1 MSIDML
7 ITLVILLVAIVF
19 FITEWLRAD
28 VVALGVVLALMLTGV
43 ISIEQGIAGFSNKA
57 VISIGALFI
66 VGGAVFHTGLAN
78 VFAAQIIR
86 MAGGDER
93 RLLLVLMIAVSFAG
107 SFISSTGIVALL
119 LPAMMS
125 LSNRLNIPPS
135 RLLIPVAYSALLG
148 GTVTLIATPPNVI
161 ASDALIAGGY
171 GGLSFFS
178 FTPLG
183 VALIIAGIIYMMVF
197 GDKLLPS
204 RVVENDVQK
213 VETPEQLVDI
223 YNLPDRM
230 FRIQITPDSKL
241 AGLKVSDARL
251 RSDYG
256 LNIVRL
262 MRRSVGNN
270 SGFGMGGGK
279 REIITHIDPD
289 MVFQIGDVLIVQG
302 EIDAVRNASE
312 ALDTAFMLTET
323 VGQKDIITSEIGI
336 AEIMLRPRSELLG
349 KTIRQVNFA
358 SAYHVTVLAIK
369 RHNTEI
375 INDVK
380 DVTLRLGDM
389 MIVQGAWGDIFAMK
403 KRRHDFVVMGEP
415 EAEQFGAFSRTQQA
429 PIVMVLLVLMIG
441 LIALNILDLT
451 VASMLVA
458 VLMVVTGCLTMDEAY
473 RSIDWKSIMLI
484 AGILPMST
492 ALEQVGVIT
501 VVSETVVSTLG
512 GYGPIAVLA
521 GLFVMGLTFTLVLS
535 NTATA
540 LLLMP
545 VALFTANAMD
555 VQPQAFVMAIAVS
568 ASMAFISPISTPV
581 TTLIMT
587 PGNYKFFD
595 FVKIGVPLTIITM
608 IISLI
613 LLPLIWGF

>member
-1 MSIDML
+1 MNVDML
-7 ITLVILLVAIVF
+7 ITLVILFIAIVF

-28 VVALGVVLALMLTGV
+28 VVALGVVLALMLTDI
-43 ISIEQGIAGFSNKA
+43 ISIEAGIAGFSNKA
-57 VISIGALFI
+57 VVSIGALFV

-86 MAGGDER
+86 IAGGDEK

-135 RLLIPVAYSALLG
+135 RLLLPVSYSALLG

-161 ASDALIAGGY
+161 ASDALIAAGY
-171 GGLSFFS
+171 EGFSFFS

-183 VALIIAGIIYMMVF
+183 VALVIGGIIYMMLF
-197 GDKLLPS
+197 GEKLLPS
-204 RVVENDVQK
+204 RVVESDVQK
-213 VETPEQLVDI
+213 IETPEQLFDI

-230 FRIQITPDSKL
+230 FRIQITADSKL
-241 AGLKVSDARL
+241 AGLTVSDARL

-256 LNIVRL
+256 LNIIRL
-262 MRRSVGNN
+262 MRRSSGNN
-270 SGFGMGGGK
+270 GGFGIGK
-279 REIITHIDPD
+279 REIISHIEPD
-289 MVFQIGDVLIVQG
+289 MVFNVGDVLIVQG
-302 EIDAVRNASE
+302 DVQAVQKASE
-312 ALDTAFMLTET
+312 ALDTDFMATET

-349 KTIRQVNFA
+349 KTIREVNFA
-358 SAYHVTVLAIK
+358 ASYHVTVIAIK
-369 RHNTEI
+369 RHNSEI

-415 EAEQFGAFSRTQQA
+415 EAEQFGAFSRTTRA
-429 PIVMVLLVLMIG
+429 PVVMGLLILMIG
-441 LIALNILDLT
+441 LIALNIMELT
-451 VASMLVA
+451 TASMLVA
-458 VLMVVTGCLTMDEAY
+458 VLMVLTGCLTMDEAY
-473 RSIDWKSIMLI
+473 RSIDWKSIMVI

-492 ALEQVGVIT
+492 AMAQVGIIDI
-501 VVSETVVSTLG
+501 VSETIVTTLG
-512 GYGPIAVLA
+512 GFGPVAVLA
-521 GLFVMGLTFTLVLS
+521 GLFMLSLMFTLVLS

-555 VQPQAFVMAIAVS
+555 VQPHAFVMAVAVA

-581 TTLIMT
+581 TALVMT

-595 FVKIGVPLTIITM
+595 FVKIGVPMAIITM
-608 IISLI
+608 IISI
-613 LLPLIWGF
+613 IVLPLVWGF

>member
-28 VVALGVVLALMLTGV
+28 VVALGVVLALMITGV
-43 ISIEQGIAGFSNKA
+43 ISIEAGIAGFSNKA

-86 MAGGDER
+86 VAGGDEK

-161 ASDALIAGGY
+161 ASDALVAAGY
-171 GGLSFFS
+171 SGLSFFS

-183 VALIIAGIIYMMVF
+183 VALVAVGVIYMMVF
-197 GDKLLPS
+197 GEKLLPS
-204 RVVENDVQK
+204 RIVESDIQK

-230 FRIQITPDSKL
+230 FRIQIKPDSKL
-241 AGLKVSDARL
+241 AGLTVSDARL

-262 MRRSVGNN
+262 MRRSAGTNG
-270 SGFGMGGGK
+270 GFSMGGK
-279 REIITHIDPD
+279 REIITHIEPD
-289 MVFQIGDVLIVQG
+289 MMFQVGDVLIVQG
-302 EIDAVRNASE
+302 DIEAVKNASQV
-312 ALDTAFMLTET
+312 LDADFMHKEI
-323 VGQKDIITSEIGI
+323 VGQQDIITSEIGI

-349 KTIRQVNFA
+349 KTIRDVNFA
-358 SAYHVTVLAIK
+358 SSYHVTVLAIK
-369 RHNTEI
+369 RHNNEI
-375 INDVK
+375 VNDVK

-389 MIVQGAWGDIFAMK
+389 MVVQGAWGDIFAMK

-415 EAEQFGAFSRTQQA
+415 EAEQFGAFSRTSRA
-429 PIVMVLLVLMIG
+429 PVVMWLLVLMIG

-458 VLMVVTGCLTMDEAY
+458 VLMVLTGCLTMDEAY

-501 VVSETVVSTLG
+501 LVSETMVNTLG

-545 VALFTANAMD
+545 VALFTANAMN
-555 VQPQAFVMAIAVS
+555 VEPQAFVMAIAIS

-581 TTLIMT
+581 TTLVMT

-595 FVKIGVPLTIITM
+595 FVKIGVPLTLITM

-613 LLPLIWGF
+613 MLPILWGL

>member
-1 MSIDML
+1 MSVDML
-7 ITLVILLVAIVF
+7 ITLVILLVAIVL

-28 VVALGVVLALMLTGV
+28 IVSLGVVLALMLTGI
-43 ISIEQGIAGFSNKA
+43 ISLEAGISGFSNKS

-86 MAGGDER
+86 MAGGNEK
-93 RLLLVLMIAVSFAG
+93 RLLLVLMISVSFAG
-107 SFISSTGIVALL
+107 SFISSTGTVALL

-125 LSNRLNIPPS
+125 LSARLNIPPS

-148 GTVTLIATPPNVI
+148 GTTTLIATPPNVI
-161 ASDALIAGGY
+161 ASDALVGAGFDGF
-171 GGLSFFS
+171 SFFS

-183 VALIIAGIIYMMVF
+183 VVLVMAGIAYMMLF
-197 GDKLLPS
+197 GEKLLPS
-204 RVVENDVQK
+204 RMSESDVQK

-223 YNLPDRM
+223 YNLPGRM
-230 FRIQITPDSKL
+230 FRIQIMPDSSL
-241 AGLKVSDARL
+241 AGLTVKEAGL
-251 RSDYG
+251 RSNYG

-262 MRRSVGNN
+262 MRRSDGNN
-270 SGFGMGGGK
+270 GNFGMVGK
-279 REIITHIDPD
+279 REIITHIEPD
-289 MVFQIGDVLIVQG
+289 MQFQVGDVLIVQG
-302 EIDAVRNASE
+302 DLEAVKEASE
-312 ALDTAFMLTET
+312 ALDTTFMQKET

-349 KTIRQVNFA
+349 KTIRDVNFA
-358 SAYHVTVLAIK
+358 SSYHVTVLAIK
-369 RHNTEI
+369 RHN
-375 INDVK
+375 NDIVDNVK

-389 MIVQGAWGDIFAMK
+389 MVVQGAWGDIFAMK

-415 EAEQFGAFSRTQQA
+415 EAEQFGAFSRTTHA
-429 PIVMVLLVLMIG
+429 PIVMGLLILMIV

-458 VLMVVTGCLTMDEAY
+458 LLMVLTGCLTMDEAY

-492 ALEQVGVIT
+492 ALEKVGIIT
-501 VVSETVVSTLG
+501 IVSETMVNTLG
-512 GYGPIAVLA
+512 GYGPTAVLA
-521 GLFVMGLTFTLVLS
+521 GLFAMGLTFTLVLS

-545 VALFTANAMD
+545 VALFTANAMN
-555 VQPQAFVMAIAVS
+555 VAPQAYVMAIGIS
-568 ASMAFISPISTPV
+568 ASMAFISPVSTPI
-581 TTLIMT
+581 TTLVMT

-595 FVKIGVPLTIITM
+595 FVKIGVPLALITM
-608 IISLI
+608 VISVI
-613 LLPLIWGF
+613 MLPLLWGF